1 MRGRHR
7 VRQVINYANLATPLG
22 LLIAVA
28 GRARVRRGEHGL
40 LYAHGYRIRFPVA
53 GAFTVGNVV
62 ITARPDGYLT
72 GALLR
77 HEARHATQ
85 WACCAGLPMLPLY
98 LLAVAVSFALCGHPA
113 SWNVFERLAD
123 LDEGG
128 YPRHPS
134 RWRRRTLEAGGPAP
148 GPSDDLDGK
157 GVV

>member
-1 MRGRHR
+1 MRPRHR
-7 VRQVINYANLATPLG
+7 ARSVINYANLSTPLG
-22 LLIAVA
+22 LLIALI
-28 GRARVRRGEHGL
+28 GRARLRRGEHGL
-40 LYAHGYRIRFPVA
+40 IHAYGYRIRFPVA

-62 ITARPDGYLT
+62 LTAHGEGYLT

-85 WACCAGLPMLPLY
+85 WACCAGLPLLPLY
-98 LLAVAVSFALCGHPA
+98 VLAVVFSVVVCGHPA

-134 RWRRRTLEAGGPAP
+134 RWRRGRRRAGGAGLP
-148 GPSDDLDGK
+148 G
-157 GVV
+157 